1 MDKGSSKKTFVSGV
15 SVLTLSALL
24 VKVIGLVYKIP
35 LLHVLGAEGM
45 GFFNAAYEIYT
56 LFFVISTAGLPVAV
70 SVLVSESGTRG
81 RVKNVARIHTV
92 SFCIFTGIGIA
103 GTLIMALGA
112 SAFSGF
118 LESKGAYFSILAI
131 APTILFVCA
140 SGALRG
146 FFQGCQNMIPTA
158 VSQVIEALG
167 KLVLGLI
174 FAIFGAKK
182 GYSTEVCAALA
193 VLGVSVGSL
202 ISALYLLLE
211 KRMTRISCPM
221 ETLDLS
227 VDRHK
232 SILWQLMR
240 LAIPVTLSASLA
252 GVSRIVDM
260 SMLLR
265 RLQTIGYSS
274 EIATAMYGS
283 YSTLAVPVYHLP
295 ASLVAG
301 ISVALVPTLT
311 AAAEEGNGAK
321 ASDLISSSIRLCTLA
336 ALPLA
341 GGITVF
347 ARPILELLFSGEGAA
362 IRIAELPLS
371 LLGLSVFSSC
381 LSAVTNSVLH
391 AYKKAS
397 LPIVSMLAGTAV
409 KMVSAYVLIG
419 IPSIGMLGAPISTLL
434 CNVVSVG
441 FNLYYID
448 RETHFSASLISIM
461 AKPLVCV
468 LISLAAALAVYDMM
482 GANGKIAFLISV
494 FLCALT
500 YLICITRS
508 GALSIDDIRLLPGG
522 EKMLPVLT
530 KIKLI
535 GR

>member
-1 MDKGSSKKTFVSGV
+1 M
-15 SVLTLSALL
+15 LTLSAIL

-35 LLHVLGAEGM
+35 LMHVLGAEGM

-70 SVLVSESGTRG
+70 SVLISESGARG

-92 SFCIFTGIGIA
+92 SFCIFTGIGIVGA
-103 GTLIMALGA
+103 LIMALGA
-112 SAFSGF
+112 SGFSGF
-118 LESKGAYFSILAI
+118 LESEGAYLSILAI

-158 VSQVIEALG
+158 VSQVIEAFG
-167 KLVLGLI
+167 KLVLGLL

-193 VLGVSVGSL
+193 VFGVSVGSL
-202 ISALYLLLE
+202 IAVLYLLIE
-211 KRMTRISCPM
+211 KRMTRLSCPVDS
-221 ETLDLS
+221 LDLT
-227 VDRHK
+227 VDRHM
-232 SILWQLMR
+232 SIVWELFHF
-240 LAIPVTLSASLA
+240 AVPVTLSASLA

-265 RLQTIGYSS
+265 RLQSIGYAS
-274 EIATAMYGS
+274 EVATAMFGS

-311 AAAEEGNGAK
+311 AAEEEGNGAK
-321 ASDLISSSIRLCTLA
+321 ASELITSSFRLCTLA

-347 ARPILELLFSGEGAA
+347 ARPILELLFSGEGEAIGVAA
-362 IRIAELPLS
+362 LPLS

-381 LSAVTNSVLH
+381 LAAVTNAVLH

-409 KMVSAYVLIG
+409 KIVSAYILIG
-419 IPSIGMLGAPISTLL
+419 MPSVGILGAPISTLL

-441 FNLYYID
+441 LNLYYID
-448 RETHFSASLISIM
+448 RETHFSASFAEIV

-468 LISLAAALAVYDMM
+468 LLSLCVAIAAFWGM
-482 GANGKIAFLISV
+482 GADGKLAFLISV
-494 FLCALT
+494 SLCALS
-500 YLICITRS
+500 YLVCITRF
-508 GALSIDDIRLLPGG
+508 GALSVDDIMILPGG
-522 EKMLPVLT
+522 EKILPVLT
-530 KIKLI
+530 KIKLLK
-535 GR
+535 